1 MSKKNKDYK
10 KPEKSTVMRILV
22 LLIVAVIVLG
32 IIIMPFL

>member
-1 MSKKNKDYK
+1 MSKKNKDFK